1 MDRSND
7 KLLLKK
13 ILSRYDQLGFI
24 RKQIFES
31 KENFSAIEKLRQ
43 QSCKQINE
51 IDREFKEHEFQGPL
65 ATLLKRYRLD
75 KYQLVIILALL
86 RQRLVSSNP
95 SLTGRELLQLIFDE
109 SYGILQGMA
118 LIDSTSILVS
128 TGIIIPEISSGEI
141 DELLDSKFRLSDRVF
156 SMIYNTFA
164 STPGWEAAGHRKGH
178 GPYRTNMAYLMDQRK
193 ISLLYQKRATKVF
206 NYDYWDEIG
215 LGVSES
221 VEGINRQL
229 NTMRNHIQKRLE
241 KTKQKDRIYTWNFSR
256 KYNLSEEEM
265 VVLVTLFFQEITEGN
280 AFLNAVDLLRLT
292 AQNEEELVRKRKFFS
307 PKRPLVQ
314 NKLVQLEEMVNGKE
328 LTAEVCLPN
337 WVIER
342 ILHGTDEVEGG
353 IDMDARLDFHN
364 YLKNIESS
372 EDFLDD
378 LDL

>member
-31 KENFSAIEKLRQ
+31 KENLSSIEKLRQ

-51 IDREFKEHEFQGPL
+51 IDREFKEHESQGPL

-141 DELLDSKFRLSDRVF
+141 DELLDNINDRGVTI
-156 SMIYNTFA
+156 SGVRWRESIRARRRSRWAPRPRRPWRRSSSA
-164 STPGWEAAGHRKGH
+164 S
-178 GPYRTNMAYLMDQRK
+178 RTA
-193 ISLLYQKRATKVF
+193 
-206 NYDYWDEIG
+206 
-215 LGVSES
+215 
-221 VEGINRQL
+221 
-229 NTMRNHIQKRLE
+229 
-241 KTKQKDRIYTWNFSR
+241 
-256 KYNLSEEEM
+256 
-265 VVLVTLFFQEITEGN
+265 
-280 AFLNAVDLLRLT
+280 
-292 AQNEEELVRKRKFFS
+292 
-307 PKRPLVQ
+307 RP
-314 NKLVQLEEMVNGKE
+314 
-328 LTAEVCLPN
+328 
-337 WVIER
+337 
-342 ILHGTDEVEGG
+342 
-353 IDMDARLDFHN
+353 
-364 YLKNIESS
+364 
-372 EDFLDD
+372 
-378 LDL
+378 